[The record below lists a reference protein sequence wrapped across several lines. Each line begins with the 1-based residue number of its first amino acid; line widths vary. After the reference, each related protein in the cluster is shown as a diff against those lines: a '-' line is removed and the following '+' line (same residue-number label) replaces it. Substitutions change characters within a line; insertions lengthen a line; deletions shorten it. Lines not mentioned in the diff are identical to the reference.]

1 MYDKELAL
9 EIMKQIYQ
17 AAQTI
22 LQRFEPV
29 KEVVDFTGS
38 PAGMEKLDSICMLLI
53 AIGEALKNLDKTTDK
68 KLLSRYSQVDW
79 KSAKGM
85 GDIISHH
92 YFQMDAD
99 VIFDVCKQHIP
110 SLAETINKM
119 IKELQ
124 STLSG

>member
-38 PAGMEKLDSICMLLI
+38 PAGMEKLDSIRMLLI

-85 GDIISHH
+85 RDIISHH